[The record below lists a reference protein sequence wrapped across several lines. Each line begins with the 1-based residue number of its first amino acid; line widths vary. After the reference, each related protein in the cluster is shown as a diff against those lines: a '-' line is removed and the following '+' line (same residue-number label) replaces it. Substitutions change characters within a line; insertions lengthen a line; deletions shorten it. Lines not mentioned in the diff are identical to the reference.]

1 MAHLS
6 RPWLISVTV
15 MVAAMAGLVAAGAVA
30 AGHSAPNHK
39 PKPKPRPGPV
49 IRDTVQIQAV
59 FDPEGDPFV
68 IADFTGAGLPP
79 RWSICSPAPN
89 RTCDHL
95 KQTRRSSLAAGPE
108 PAGTVFVA
116 TDTAGGHTYSARVS
130 WRGRVRALV
139 PPRLLGPA
147 KFGGHVT
154 VAAGRWT
161 GGWGGEFD
169 QLGVEAC
176 KTRSGT
182 GCVVLS
188 GGQYSCPGQPPGATV
203 GGWLPGM
210 FLFAYDLRIPRDGV
224 CAGVGY
230 SYPGAIPPWPVQRI
244 VGRSAPA
251 GPVTGPPAP
260 KVSILPTARLH
271 STRVLVARVH
281 CSTTCHVWLNVF
293 DGQTSSGARVTVTGS
308 ATVGV
313 PRSQLHAG
321 TLRVSLHVDDGPA
334 ISGRSLFLA
343 S

>member
-1 MAHLS
+1 
-6 RPWLISVTV
+6 
-15 MVAAMAGLVAAGAVA
+15 MVGLVAAGAVA
-30 AGHSAPNHK
+30 AGHGAPTHK
-39 PKPKPRPGPV
+39 PKPKPKPKPGPV
-49 IRDTVQIQAV
+49 VRDTVQIQAV
-59 FDPEGDPFV
+59 FDPTGDPFV
-68 IADFTGAGLPP
+68 IANFNGAGLPP
-79 RWSICSPAPN
+79 RWTICSPAPN
-89 RTCDHL
+89 STCDHL
-95 KQTRRSSLAAGPE
+95 KQTHRSSLRSGPE

-116 TDTAGGHTYSARVS
+116 SDIAGGHTYTARIT
-130 WRGRVRALV
+130 WHGRVRALA

-147 KFGGHVT
+147 RFGAQVT

-176 KTRSGT
+176 RTRAAT

-188 GGQYSCPGQPPGATV
+188 GGQYGCPGEPPNATV

-210 FLFAYDLRIPRDGV
+210 FLFAYDLRIPRDQA

-230 SYPGAIPPWPVQRI
+230 SYPGAIPPWPAQQI
-244 VGRSAPA
+244 VARSGPA

-260 KVSILPTARLH
+260 KVSILGTARVH
-271 STRVLVARVH
+271 RSRMLVAAVH

-313 PRSQLHAG
+313 PRAHLQPG
-321 TLRVSLHVDDGPA
+321 PLRVSLHVDDGPG